1 MSLFLRIF
9 AHLLPTGAAWR
20 LGFQKMLQKFFA
32 GLANFFELT
41 LLSDGFSG
49 PKDFA
54 DAVYGDLFP
63 ATTRE
68 LAEWEREFGLVADP
82 SDSVR
87 RLNLAAAWAAS
98 GGQSPA
104 YIQGVL
110 QTAGFPVY
118 IHEFWGASGPPYIPL
133 DPRIYTLA
141 PLVGTFQCSPHSFG
155 VHQPQCSPVG
165 MGGAPT
171 CDGFLAND
179 PGYLVNQDLTRR
191 PPPPVPSNPATWAYF
206 LYFSAATFGTPA
218 SVPASRRAELERLVL
233 KLKPAQ
239 QWVVM
244 LINYTTPAPIAVPRG
259 IGAFPI
265 AMRPIG

>member
-1 MSLFLRIF
+1 MGLFLRIF
-9 AHLLPTGAAWR
+9 QHLLPTGAAWR
-20 LGFQKMLQKFFA
+20 LGFQKMLQKFFG

-41 LLSDGFSG
+41 QASDSFSG

-54 DAVYGDLFP
+54 DGVYGDLFP
-63 ATTRE
+63 ETTRE

-87 RLNLAAAWAAS
+87 RLNLAAAWAAT

-118 IHEFWGASGPPYIPL
+118 VHEFWGAFPPYIPL
-133 DPRIYTLA
+133 DPRIYTKQ
-141 PLVGTFQCSPHSFG
+141 PCVGTFQCSPHSFG
-155 VHQPQCSPVG
+155 ANQPQCTPTTIA
-165 MGGAPT
+165 GGPT

-191 PPPPVPSNPATWAYF
+191 PPPPVPSNPALWAYF

-218 SVPASRRAELERLVL
+218 IVPASRRAELERLVL

-244 LINYTTPAPIAVPRG
+244 LVDYSADLSVTVGGVPVTVG
-259 IGAFPI
+259 GVPVLASS
-265 AMRPIG
+265 